1 MSAQLRCLFI
11 LLMLLPYAASPKAEE
26 QPEFDVLFLDA
37 FLAKNSLDIPLE
49 VITVDFEEF
58 YLPLEEVA
66 LMLELPLVIDDENQH
81 IGGWFLNEKNAV
93 TIDLNAGR
101 FVVGDK
107 SGLVT
112 NNQWVIEDDLL
123 YIQAKALTDW
133 FGIHS
138 TIKSNTLKINFTSE
152 QLLPAQAKL
161 KRKIKHQRFDS
172 LKGKS
177 RLAHVI
183 DDRYQW
189 FTLPV
194 FDLSSQMRWQD
205 KAGSQSSDSSYVV
218 TGSGDIAKHGS
229 EYWFNQ
235 TPGNQQLRLKLHKKI
250 SLEQRDWYYDFG
262 DIVAG
267 GTELTGGGG
276 LGRGFSFRNSND
288 TKTGFST
295 HRFEG
300 NAQPGWEAELYRD
313 DSLIDYLEVKQDGRY
328 VFADVPVRMGK
339 NNFKIILYGPQGEQ
353 KIIEESFT
361 GFQLDQAQGQWT
373 PTFSINQP
381 NKRLIPLDFNQK
393 DGLNINTGLSYGIND
408 KLQASF
414 GWQQQLQPQQEQ
426 QANKQSSQYINN
438 ALTGVW
444 QNTVFNVASSFNPQN
459 RAFGYKAN
467 VQSQWWNH
475 DWQLSMQK
483 VAGLQQQ
490 SSDSINLSV
499 FGNQSLFSEQDNYS
513 LSLDHFND
521 INGTTNIATVN
532 FSANYEQLSL
542 NNRWEAQ
549 KDSQGTI
556 ATGTTGIS
564 ANFGSHK
571 FRVEGR
577 YNLWP
582 KRKIET
588 FSASYSRRFKS
599 AFLQLR
605 GSLRQSEDNSDISAQ
620 LSWKFD
626 HFTLGSRLLVDE
638 QKNVSAALT
647 FSMSLGMLPQGF
659 HTSRNALK
667 RTATIKAMAF
677 MDNNYN
683 GRFDSNETPVA
694 GVSFKG
700 NDKWTN
706 ITTDERGVVYLPQ
719 AKTSSAQ
726 FVEFDPDSL
735 DDPFLAVDKS
745 RFSIQTHA
753 GGLNE
758 LSIPI
763 YQTTEIEGEITLQ
776 KTTDG
781 QAKTQAAVPLLL
793 IDLQGNTVKRI
804 LSEYD
809 GFFIFDGVKPG
820 QYRIVVETDYL
831 KRKNYNFDQTI
842 EINASKIDEDT
853 QGFEVG
859 TLLITSLSLNQQ

>member
-1 MSAQLRCLFI
+1 
-11 LLMLLPYAASPKAEE
+11 AA
-26 QPEFDVLFLDA
+26 
-37 FLAKNSLDIPLE
+37 
-49 VITVDFEEF
+49 
-58 YLPLEEVA
+58 
-66 LMLELPLVIDDENQH
+66 
-81 IGGWFLNEKNAV
+81 
-93 TIDLNAGR
+93 
-101 FVVGDK
+101 
-107 SGLVT
+107 
-112 NNQWVIEDDLL
+112 NQWVIEDDLL
-123 YIQAKALTDW
+123 YIQATALTDW

-177 RLAHVI
+177 RQAHVI
-183 DDRYQW
+183 SDRYQW

-194 FDLSSQMRWQD
+194 FDWSSQLRWQD
-205 KAGSQSSDSSYVV
+205 KAGSQSSDSSYSL
-218 TGSGDIAKHGS
+218 TGSGDVAKHGS
-229 EYWFNQ
+229 EFWFNQ

-250 SLEQRDWYYDFG
+250 SFAQRDWYYDFG
-262 DIVAG
+262 DIIAG
-267 GTELTGGGG
+267 GTELSGGGG
-276 LGRGFSFRNSND
+276 LGRGFSFRNSSD

-313 DSLIDYLEVKQDGRY
+313 DALIDYLEVKQDGLY

-381 NKRLIPLDFNQK
+381 NKRLIPLDYNQK
-393 DGLNINTGLSYGIND
+393 NGLSINTGLSYGIND

-414 GWQQQLQPQQEQ
+414 GWQQQNDNDQHI
-426 QANKQSSQYINN
+426 KQKKQYLNT

-483 VAGLQQQ
+483 MAGLQQQ
-490 SSDSINLSV
+490 TSDNISLSV
-499 FGNQSLFSEQDNYS
+499 FGNQPLLSEQDNYS
-513 LSLDHFND
+513 LSVSHFSD
-521 INGTTNIATVN
+521 VDGTTSAFNGA
-532 FSANYEQLSL
+532 FSANFERLSL

-549 KDSQGTI
+549 KDPQGTI
-556 ATGTTGIS
+556 ASGTTGIS

-571 FRVEGR
+571 FRLESR
-577 YNLWP
+577 YSLWP

-588 FSASYSRRFKS
+588 FSASYGHRFKS
-599 AFLQLR
+599 AYLQLR
-605 GSLRQSEDNSDISAQ
+605 GNLRQNEDNSDISAQ

-638 QKNVSAALT
+638 QKNVSATLT

-677 MDNNYN
+677 MDDNYN

-700 NDKWTN
+700 NNQWTN
-706 ITTDERGVVYLPQ
+706 KATDEHGVVYLPQ
-719 AKTSSAQ
+719 AKTHGAQ

-735 DDPFLAVDKS
+735 DDPFLAVDKT
-745 RFSIQTHA
+745 RFSI
-753 GGLNE
+753 
-758 LSIPI
+758 
-763 YQTTEIEGEITLQ
+763 
-776 KTTDG
+776 
-781 QAKTQAAVPLLL
+781 
-793 IDLQGNTVKRI
+793 
-804 LSEYD
+804 
-809 GFFIFDGVKPG
+809 
-820 QYRIVVETDYL
+820 
-831 KRKNYNFDQTI
+831 
-842 EINASKIDEDT
+842 
-853 QGFEVG
+853 
-859 TLLITSLSLNQQ
+859 